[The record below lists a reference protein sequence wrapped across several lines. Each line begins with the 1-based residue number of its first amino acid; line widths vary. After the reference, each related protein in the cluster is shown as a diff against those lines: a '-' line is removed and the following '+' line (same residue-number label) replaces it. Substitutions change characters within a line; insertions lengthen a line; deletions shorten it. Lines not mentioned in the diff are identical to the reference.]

1 MAVLL
6 GAVIP
11 VEETAAVPAMGETL
25 AAAIVVPAMGETPA
39 EGVAAVLTVETIP
52 AEEIVAVP
60 AMVETPAEEIT
71 LVEEEILAGEEA
83 LAVEV
88 QEEASV
94 KMPMTTEP
102 LNISKMAQRMT

>member
-1 MAVLL
+1 
-6 GAVIP
+6 
-11 VEETAAVPAMGETL
+11 
-25 AAAIVVPAMGETPA
+25 
-39 EGVAAVLTVETIP
+39 GVAAVLTVETIP
-52 AEEIVAVP
+52 AEEIVAVPAMGETLAAAIVAVP